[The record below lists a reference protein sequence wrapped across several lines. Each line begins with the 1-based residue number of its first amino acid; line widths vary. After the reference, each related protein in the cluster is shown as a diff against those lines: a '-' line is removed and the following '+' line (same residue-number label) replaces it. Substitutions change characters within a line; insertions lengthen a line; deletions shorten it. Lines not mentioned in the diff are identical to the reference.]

1 MVETMVAIKERVIE
15 GKEPPKAAARASIFG
30 GK

>member
-1 MVETMVAIKERVIE
+1 MVAIKERVIE
-15 GKEPPKAAARASIFG
+15 GKEPPKAAARAARASIFG